1 MPARIK
7 GRSGRSW
14 ALTTLALTVL
24 VPVQSVQAQE
34 RPGWIGVSVD
44 IVATQ
49 GVAGATTT
57 VRVADV
63 QIGSPAAVAGLRA
76 GDTLL
81 EVNDLL
87 GPDELRG
94 LASRLRLNVG
104 DTVRV
109 VYRRDGVERE
119 VRLAAAE
126 RPAALAPLGP
136 RVAFGSEQD
145 SMVASIVRAMDS
157 LRVRLGG
164 HPEQIERIR
173 IQGTPPSTPSEGTRR
188 MVIVQPR
195 PTPTPGASAAPREPG
210 GAGWVEVSGAF
221 SPLAPYVLGRNRVA
235 GAEVMDLRPE
245 LASYFGVQGGVLVV
259 DVPDRTPAASA
270 DLRPGD
276 VIVAV
281 AQDPVDSVEGLRV
294 VLARLGGTPAVGPI
308 PFWVVRQ
315 GVRIRVDLPR

>member
-1 MPARIK
+1 M
-7 GRSGRSW
+7 
-14 ALTTLALTVL
+14 LTILVL
-24 VPVQSVQAQE
+24 VALVALVPPQSAQGQE

-63 QIGSPAAVAGLRA
+63 QVGSPAATGGLRA

-87 GPDELRG
+87 GPEELRG
-94 LASRLRLNVG
+94 LASRLRLTVG

-109 VYRRDGVERE
+109 VYRRDGVEHE

-126 RPAALAPLGP
+126 RPAVLAPVGP
-136 RVAFGSEQD
+136 SVAFGSEQD
-145 SMVASIVRAMDS
+145 AMVAAIVRAMDS

-164 HPEQIERIR
+164 HPQEVERIR
-173 IQGTPPSTPSEGTRR
+173 IQRPPTPSSSEGTRR

-195 PTPTPGASAAPREPG
+195 PTPAPGGSPGPRETG
-210 GAGWVEVSGAF
+210 DAGWTDVSGGF
-221 SPLAPYVLGRNRVA
+221 SPLQPYVLGRNRIA
-235 GAEVMDLRPE
+235 GAEVIDLRPE
-245 LASYFGVQGGVLVV
+245 LAGYFGVQGGVLVV
-259 DVPDRTPAASA
+259 HVPERTPAATA

-276 VIVAV
+276 VIVGV

-294 VLARLGGTPAVGPI
+294 VLARLGGAPALAPI
-308 PFWVVRQ
+308 PFWVIRQ
-315 GVRIRVDLPR
+315 GARIRVDLPR